1 MADPHQIHSLIASA
15 ISECSKHNP
24 AGVVYP
30 EEAKIMAKCVLQQL
44 GDAGFHIVA
53 VAPDKDDAL
62 SATAGLK

>member
-24 AGVVYP
+24 AGV
-30 EEAKIMAKCVLQQL
+30 EEAKIMAKCILQQL

-53 VAPDKDDAL
+53 VEPDKD
-62 SATAGLK
+62 SA

>member
-24 AGVVYP
+24 AG
-30 EEAKIMAKCVLQQL
+30 EEAKIMAKCILQQL

-53 VAPDKDDAL
+53 VEPDKD
-62 SATAGLK
+62 SA